1 MHQTISER
9 WNRISLRTKITGV
22 TVLMLTLGLLV
33 SGIGTAAM
41 LRSYVEDQMAARLDT
56 IASGNLGRYFMDE
69 GEEPGAQADL
79 NDLTFTS
86 SDEVFVAVYDAE
98 TGEFVKHNW
107 QGRDSGM
114 FPQFPA
120 VVTQADVNS
129 RNSQTGGKYAVYQL
143 PDADG
148 QYTFRAVS
156 ALLTADQHGN
166 YAPIVIA
173 ISSKDTERLLAV
185 YLTIFLGF
193 GLGVVLVGAL
203 LTRMLVTST
212 FTPLREV
219 ERTAAAIADGD
230 FGQRLGGATPNTEVG
245 RLNRSLNTMLNRI
258 DRAFRDR
265 ARTIEQM
272 RRFVGDAS
280 HELRTPLVSVRGY
293 AELYRMGA
301 LQSPDEVAQAMDRI
315 EKEAIRMG
323 GLVEDLLAL
332 ARLDEAKPLELAE
345 VDLVPLARDAALDAM
360 AANPGRTVTVIAP
373 EELGSTDAAS
383 PPTPELEV
391 DLEADRPTTGAISFA
406 GATLARFRGRRPRG
420 DAPGGAAARR
430 GGGPKAGAATSGAS
444 RRGQPARSRG
454 AAADTTMTT
463 IAGSEAP
470 APTPAS
476 TGAAVVTAPV
486 RRAVVLAEE
495 NKIRQVI
502 TNLMAN
508 AIRFTS
514 DDSPIDIRVSIDD
527 SAERAMIEVVDHG
540 EGIPPQISEKIFQR
554 FWRADTSRT
563 RETGGSGLGLAIV
576 SSIVAAHNGTVD
588 VIETPGGGATFRVS
602 LPLAGLDGRAA
613 ARGAGLTRPVLP
625 KLARADVAHGRRR
638 RARHRPQSRL
648 PSNHRRVE
656 GTTTMTTYHVDAA
669 QVSAATQTVQ
679 GTIGRIQAE
688 VASLLGQLTGLQ
700 SSWSGQAATA
710 FQGAVADWRTTQ
722 LHVEQSLAQLNHAL
736 GVAAAQY
743 ADAEQA
749 NARLFLR

>member
-41 LRSYVEDQMAARLDT
+41 LRSYVEEQMASKLDT
-56 IASGNLGRYFMDE
+56 IAAGDLRKYFDE
-69 GEEPGAQADL
+69 SPAKADL
-79 NDLTFTS
+79 DDLTFSS
-86 SDEVFVAVYDAE
+86 SDEVFVAVYDAA
-98 TGEFVKHNW
+98 TGKLAGHNW
-107 QGRDSGM
+107 QERDGESY
-114 FPQFPA
+114 PEIPSTLS
-120 VVTQADVNS
+120 VADVNLTNERS
-129 RNSQTGGKYAVYQL
+129 TTGKYTVYQL
-143 PDADG
+143 DDASG
-148 QYTFRAVS
+148 QPTFRAVS
-156 ALLTADQHGN
+156 ALMTADQHGN

-345 VDLVPLARDAALDAM
+345 VDLVPLARDTALDAK
-360 AANPGRTVTVIAP
+360 AANPGRTITVIAP
-373 EELGSTDAAS
+373 EDLGGADAATRPS
-383 PPTPELEV
+383 AELEV
-391 DLEADRPTTGAISFA
+391 ELEPEQPATGAISFA
-406 GATLARFRGRRPRG
+406 GATLARLRGRRPRG
-420 DAPGGAAARR
+420 ESSTAGAARRGSGQKGGAAAS
-430 GGGPKAGAATSGAS
+430 AGS
-444 RRGQPARSRG
+444 RRGQGRARTS
-454 AAADTTMTT
+454 AADSVGTAVATDPEPQPQPQPQVD
-463 IAGSEAP
+463 GVP
-470 APTPAS
+470 ATA
-476 TGAAVVTAPV
+476 TAPV

-508 AIRFTS
+508 AIRFTT
-514 DDSPIDIRVSIDD
+514 DESPLEIRVSVDD
-527 SAERAMIEVVDHG
+527 AAERAMIEVVDHG
-540 EGIPPQISEKIFQR
+540 EGIPPQIREKIFQR

-576 SSIVAAHNGTVD
+576 SSIVAAHNGIVD
-588 VIETPGGGATFRVS
+588 VVETPGGGATFRVS
-602 LPLAGLDGRAA
+602 LPLAGSTAA
-613 ARGAGLTRPVLP
+613 
-625 KLARADVAHGRRR
+625 
-638 RARHRPQSRL
+638 PQS
-648 PSNHRRVE
+648 V
-656 GTTTMTTYHVDAA
+656 
-669 QVSAATQTVQ
+669 TQ
-679 GTIGRIQAE
+679 G
-688 VASLLGQLTGLQ
+688 
-700 SSWSGQAATA
+700 
-710 FQGAVADWRTTQ
+710 
-722 LHVEQSLAQLNHAL
+722 
-736 GVAAAQY
+736 
-743 ADAEQA
+743 
-749 NARLFLR
+749 

>member
-41 LRSYVEDQMAARLDT
+41 LRSYVE
-56 IASGNLGRYFMDE
+56 E
-69 GEEPGAQADL
+69 
-79 NDLTFTS
+79 
-86 SDEVFVAVYDAE
+86 
-98 TGEFVKHNW
+98 
-107 QGRDSGM
+107 
-114 FPQFPA
+114 
-120 VVTQADVNS
+120 
-129 RNSQTGGKYAVYQL
+129 QTKGKL
-143 PDADG
+143 E
-148 QYTFRAVS
+148 
-156 ALLTADQHGN
+156 ALMTADQHGN
-166 YAPIVIA
+166 YAPIIIA

-360 AANPGRTVTVIAP
+360 AANPRRTVTVIAP
-373 EELGSTDAAS
+373 EELGGADAAS
-383 PPTPELEV
+383 PAPELEV
-391 DLEADRPTTGAISFA
+391 ELEADLPATGAISFA
-406 GATLARFRGRRPRG
+406 GATLARLRGRRPRG
-420 DAPGGAAARR
+420 EAATGAGRR
-430 GGGPKAGAATSGAS
+430 GGQRAGVAASGSSKRGQAGRSRTTAADGAS
-444 RRGQPARSRG
+444 TTVPAPSPP
-454 AAADTTMTT
+454 AESPTT
-463 IAGSEAP
+463 GPESAP
-470 APTPAS
+470 AT
-476 TGAAVVTAPV
+476 TTTLTAPV

-527 SAERAMIEVVDHG
+527 AAERAMIEVVDHG
-540 EGIPPQISEKIFQR
+540 EGIPPQIREKIFQR

-576 SSIVAAHNGTVD
+576 SSIVAAHNGVVD
-588 VIETPGGGATFRVS
+588 VVETPGGGATFRVS
-602 LPLAGLDGRAA
+602 LPLAGSAA
-613 ARGAGLTRPVLP
+613 A
-625 KLARADVAHGRRR
+625 
-638 RARHRPQSRL
+638 PQ
-648 PSNHRRVE
+648 RV
-656 GTTTMTTYHVDAA
+656 M
-669 QVSAATQTVQ
+669 Q
-679 GTIGRIQAE
+679 G
-688 VASLLGQLTGLQ
+688 
-700 SSWSGQAATA
+700 
-710 FQGAVADWRTTQ
+710 
-722 LHVEQSLAQLNHAL
+722 
-736 GVAAAQY
+736 
-743 ADAEQA
+743 
-749 NARLFLR
+749 